1 MLKPA
6 ATALTVALTLAF
18 TLTACSSSSEVAV
31 PEVSPTV
38 DKTSAPQEQDV
49 AADLWASAVGTAT
62 GGANIEAQLITSVA
76 GFERVTSGTGYVE
89 MSSGYGDVNWT
100 DELGVTREVRT
111 ETGHYLQVEETWFEI
126 ERENALP
133 TTIVFEP
140 FRGLD
145 RATDIRIDGEADV
158 RGTPTTQLTAT
169 LDPNDA
175 GVEMGFSEEERSIVK
190 DATDAS
196 LTATIW
202 VDGDGRIVRVLR
214 EYSATSSEQDP
225 IEATSL
231 YLFDEFGI
239 ERPIDVAATAD
250 AIPAPA

>member
-6 ATALTVALTLAF
+6 AAALALALAI
-18 TLTACSSSSEVAV
+18 TACSTSNEVAT
-31 PEVSPTV
+31 PEISPSAEE
-38 DKTSAPQEQDV
+38 TSAPQEQDV
-49 AADLWASAVGTAT
+49 AADLWVSAVSVPD
-62 GGANIEAQLITSVA
+62 GGVTIEAQLITSVA
-76 GFERVTSGTGYVE
+76 GFERVTSGTGYVDT
-89 MSSGYGDVNWT
+89 SAGAGDINWT
-100 DELGVTREVRT
+100 DELGVTREIRT
-111 ETGHYLQVEETWFEI
+111 DTGHYLQVEETWFEI

-145 RATDIRIDGEADV
+145 QAANIRIDGEEDV
-158 RGTPTTQLTAT
+158 RGAATTQLTAT
-169 LDPNDA
+169 LNPNDA
-175 GVEMGFSEEERSIVK
+175 GIEMGFSEEERSIVK

-231 YLFDEFGI
+231 YLFDEFGV
-239 ERPIDVAATAD
+239 ERPIDVAATAE